1 MPFGV
6 LDIIIVIFLAGCIWK
21 GYKQGLIK
29 SLSSLIAIMVGLFGA
44 TQLYLLCANWLSR
57 WTGWG
62 ISFTRILSFV
72 VLFILINRLVI
83 FLFYLADR
91 FLQLIFKIPF
101 VRTLNKI
108 LGAFFMLLE
117 GVLITAV
124 LMYIFKETGISGAMN
139 KVISTSALAHYI
151 LKTTAWIWPFVPR
164 VMKGVV

>member
-1 MPFGV
+1 
-6 LDIIIVIFLAGCIWK
+6 
-21 GYKQGLIK
+21 
-29 SLSSLIAIMVGLFGA
+29 
-44 TQLYLLCANWLSR
+44 
-57 WTGWG
+57 
-62 ISFTRILSFV
+62 
-72 VLFILINRLVI
+72 VI

-117 GVLITAV
+117 GVLIAAV
-124 LMYIFKETGISGAMN
+124 LIYIFKETGISGAMN
-139 KVISTSALAHYI
+139 KVISTSALAQYI